1 MKKIGD
7 QAKEFRLNQGW
18 NTTEMGIAVGTSRQN
33 IESLEARGNRTPR
46 YLVKLAKVMGVTTD
60 ALHKGEYS
68 ADKKADADVASLG
81 QELGNTAPTAA
92 ISPPVSKPLITAS
105 AIELAA
111 IYDMIPIEH
120 RLLRA
125 EAFSLAT
132 TAIAEVLRRSQA
144 IRRDPPES
152 EKPNV

>member
-1 MKKIGD
+1 MNTLSERLQHALATRDKSPAELARAVKK
-7 QAKEFRLNQGW
+7 
-18 NTTEMGIAVGTSRQN
+18 TESAVSQWLSGETKSLRS
-33 IESLEARGNRTPR
+33 ESLIAACAFLGCHPAWL
-46 YLVKLAKVMGVTTD
+46 YSGKLPSG
-60 ALHKGEYS
+60 L
-68 ADKKADADVASLG
+68 DKAEEKIEPVA
-81 QELGNTAPTAA
+81 AA
-92 ISPPVSKPLITAS
+92 IAPPVSKPLITAS